1 MKLQHKFGLLLSSL
15 SLFSFISSAEAE
27 PKVVTSI
34 KPIHSLV
41 SYVMDGVGRPD
52 LLVDGSSY
60 YIGNANDWDLI
71 VKDAFEGERGKNFI
85 GTYKKVLEAQEFLG

>member
-1 MKLQHKFGLLLSSL
+1 MSIELEDFK
-15 SLFSFISSAEAE
+15 
-27 PKVVTSI
+27 KVFDANFF
-34 KPIHSLV
+34 KELEV
-41 SYVMDGVGRPD
+41 STNFKD
-52 LLVDGSSY
+52 

>member
-1 MKLQHKFGLLLSSL
+1 MIRILNLFFQILKKLQINSKNFFKEL
-15 SLFSFISSAEAE
+15 E
-27 PKVVTSI
+27 
-34 KPIHSLV
+34 V
-41 SYVMDGVGRPD
+41 STNFKD
-52 LLVDGSSY
+52 